1 MSDYNKYMAIALDEA
16 SKCIESGDVPVGCVI
31 VHNDEIIARAG
42 NKIEASGNPLMHA
55 EIAAVNQA
63 VANIGHKH
71 LLGCEMYI
79 TLEPCAMCAG
89 AIVLARIDKLIYG
102 AYDPKT
108 GAAGSLYSICDDMR
122 LNHRCDVIS
131 GIMEEECS
139 ILLKS
144 FFSEIRK
151 KKNAKQP

>member
-16 SKCIESGDVPVGCVI
+16 SKCLETGDVPVGCVI
-31 VHNDEIIARAG
+31 VYNDEIIGRAG

-55 EIAAVNQA
+55 EITAINEA

-71 LLGCEMYI
+71 LIGCEMYI

-89 AIVLARIDKLIYG
+89 AIVLARINKLIYG

-108 GAAGSLYSICDDMR
+108 GAAGSLYSICDDLR
-122 LNHRCDVIS
+122 LNHRCDVIG
-131 GIMEEECS
+131 GIMEDECS